1 MKIKKI
7 AFLIIILIT
16 GLFIINVDA
25 KSIGF
30 GLGKTGNN
38 QVPNIPDSY
47 LKMFKE
53 NKTYYTGDLNSNKIY
68 LTFDCGYENGNTIA
82 ILDSLKEANVEACFF
97 ITGHYLNTNEELV
110 KRMIDEGHVVA
121 NHSNKHK
128 DFTKISN
135 DAIKKELEELEEMFF
150 FFFNQHM
157 PKLLRLLAG
166 VFNQNVLEYT
176 SNLGYVN
183 LFWSVAY
190 KDWEEDKVY
199 GNLYAH
205 NIIKDKVHN
214 GAIILLHAVS
224 KDNAN
229 DLAQIIKTLQNN
241 YEFASVNDFIKI

>member
-1 MKIKKI
+1 
-7 AFLIIILIT
+7 
-16 GLFIINVDA
+16 
-25 KSIGF
+25 
-30 GLGKTGNN
+30 
-38 QVPNIPDSY
+38 
-47 LKMFKE
+47 
-53 NKTYYTGDLNSNKIY
+53 
-68 LTFDCGYENGNTIA
+68 
-82 ILDSLKEANVEACFF
+82 
-97 ITGHYLNTNEELV
+97 
-110 KRMIDEGHVVA
+110 
-121 NHSNKHK
+121 
-128 DFTKISN
+128 
-135 DAIKKELEELEEMFF
+135 
-150 FFFNQHM
+150 M
-157 PKLLRLLAG
+157 PKLLRLPAG